1 MPTLGP
7 GPRPSAGAGGCL
19 GRGRCP
25 KPTAA
30 GHGRRPAAQQ
40 ALGRGSCEAAER
52 GARGPGGGGR
62 PPGGTAGA
70 ELGVPAGGGDGCA
83 GDTARL
89 LLALPREWLPGS
101 KMESAS
107 RAGQE
112 ISLAALKQH
121 DPYITSIAD
130 VTGQVALYSFSP
142 KANEWV
148 SPEERAGLSPRPGRA
163 GPGGGGGA
171 APGRA
176 FAAAGRG
183 GAGAPVARTLAPA
196 AAWPGTSAGA
206 PVGGCSRPRG
216 SLGFG
221 CLLPGKVS
229 APEGAW
235 AGGEGRLCLR
245 AGGGGGGT
253 ASFAYSVWL
262 CPEQLWGSRFLWLLV
277 AVAGLIF

>member
-7 GPRPSAGAGGCL
+7 GPRPSAGTGGCL

-163 GPGGGGGA
+163 GPGRGVAVARPQAGRSRPPAVAGPGLLSPVPSPQQPPGPGPPQGLPSGA
-171 APGRA
+171 ALAQGEVWDLGVFPRGRCRPRRALGPGE
-176 FAAAGRG
+176 
-183 GAGAPVARTLAPA
+183 
-196 AAWPGTSAGA
+196 S
-206 PVGGCSRPRG
+206 GGCA
-216 SLGFG
+216 
-221 CLLPGKVS
+221 C
-229 APEGAW
+229 A
-235 AGGEGRLCLR
+235 
-245 AGGGGGGT
+245 GGGGT